1 MTVKYHARAL
11 AALSLA
17 ETALE
22 DAWNVNENH
31 DECAAYEDLMI
42 RVRHIAYDIE
52 EFHAFANNFT
62 D

>member
-11 AALSLA
+11 AALALA

-22 DAWNVNENH
+22 DAWSANENH
-31 DECAAYEDLMI
+31 DEVAAYEDLMVRI
-42 RVRHIAYDIE
+42 RQIACDIE
-52 EFHAFANNFT
+52 GFHALANNFT